1 MKKVLSLVL
10 AVLMVLSLSVVAF
23 ANNVNK
29 YETTADNTVEDE
41 GRVQLGIGDKG
52 SAAAEKNPDK
62 PGATYY
68 FTLLKETVD
77 EDEEPE
83 MFYVGVKE
91 DDDYIKHLKVS
102 IKETGDEMMKD
113 YAIVKHND
121 VYKLK
126 VTTKAYYTVAKKS
139 ATWTI
144 TGKRNNRLIVLSAK
158 FSPVQ
163 AWEALGAEH
172 YDYAKEDGVDV
183 EEYVWV
189 TNNCAPQCDLPNCD
203 DDADK
208 WEHEYECKDEDCKAE
223 FCPEHKVWGD
233 SFDAGLTD
241 DHNLGTVVT
250 LKKGVKY
257 FEINVVSDN
266 EYDVWFS
273 GKNTHAVKGVMMF
286 NTDVAKEL
294 WTANDAEEIEATDFT
309 GDFEFDYAAIQH
321 VSAPKDYFVYAVEG
335 GKYVAGK
342 FEWNADAEC
351 WETKTMA
358 PIDVVVSDVELKNAS
373 AAGGKENPGT
383 GSVDFVNVA
392 VALGV
397 VSLAAAGAVALKK

>member
-10 AVLMVLSLSVVAF
+10 AVLMVLSLSVVAM
-23 ANNVNK
+23 AKTVDE
-29 YETTADNTVEDE
+29 YQTTADPIVDDDD
-41 GRVQLGIGDKG
+41 RVQLGVGDAG
-52 SAAAEKNPDK
+52 SDDDEDPDK

-68 FTLLKETVD
+68 FTLLKADGES
-77 EDEEPE
+77 
-83 MFYVGVKE
+83 MFYVDEEE

-102 IKETGDEMMKD
+102 IKESGDEMMKD

-126 VTTKAYYTVAKKS
+126 VTTKEYFTVAEK
-139 ATWTI
+139 AADWTI
-144 TGKRNNRLIVLSAK
+144 TGKRNGRLTVLSAE

-163 AWEALGAEH
+163 AWEDLGDAH
-172 YDYAKEDGVDV
+172 YDYVDD

-189 TNNCAPQCDLPNCD
+189 VDNCAPEGCNQ
-203 DDADK
+203 
-208 WEHEYECKDEDCKAE
+208 EDCVDDGCE
-223 FCPEHKVWGD
+223 DVHFGD
-233 SFDAGLTD
+233 SFVAGLTD

-250 LKKGVKY
+250 LEKGVKY
-257 FEINVVSDN
+257 FEINVVTGN

-273 GKNTHAVKGVMMF
+273 GKNAYKVKGVMMF

-294 WTANDAEEIEATDFT
+294 WAANDAEELEAVDFT
-309 GDFEFDYAAIQH
+309 GDFEFDYAATQH

-335 GKYVAGK
+335 GKLVAGK
-342 FEWNADAEC
+342 FEWNKDAEC

-358 PIDVVVSDVELKNAS
+358 PIDVIVSDVELKTVAT
-373 AAGGKENPGT
+373 AEGGKENPGT

>member
-10 AVLMVLSLSVVAF
+10 AVLMVLSLSAVAF
-23 ANNVNK
+23 ANNVDK
-29 YETTADNTVEDE
+29 DKTTPDSIEANDDADK
-41 GRVQLGIGDKG
+41 VQLGIGDAG
-52 SAAAEKNPDK
+52 SDDGDPDK

-68 FTLLKETVD
+68 FTLLKADGET
-77 EDEEPE
+77 
-83 MFYVGVKE
+83 MFYVGEEE

-102 IKETGDEMMKD
+102 IKESGDEMMKD

-126 VTTKAYYTVAKKS
+126 VTTKEYFTVAEKS
-139 ATWTI
+139 ADWTI
-144 TGKRNNRLIVLSAK
+144 TGKRNGRLTVLSAE

-163 AWEALGAEH
+163 AWEDLGDAH
-172 YDYAKEDGVDV
+172 YDYVDD

-189 TNNCAPQCDLPNCD
+189 VDNCAPEGCNQKNCAD
-203 DDADK
+203 DG
-208 WEHEYECKDEDCKAE
+208 CKDVH
-223 FCPEHKVWGD
+223 FGD
-233 SFDAGLTD
+233 SFVAGLTD

-257 FEINVVSDN
+257 FEINVVTGN

-273 GKNTHAVKGVMMF
+273 GKNTYKVKGVMMF

-294 WTANDAEEIEATDFT
+294 WNANDAEEIEAVDFT
-309 GDFEFDYAAIQH
+309 GDFEFDYAATQH

-335 GKYVAGK
+335 GKLVAGK
-342 FEWNADAEC
+342 FEWNKDAEC

-358 PIDVVVSDVELKNAS
+358 PIDVIVSDVELKNVAT
-373 AAGGKENPGT
+373 AEGGKENPGT

>member
-10 AVLMVLSLSVVAF
+10 AVLMVLSLSAVAF
-23 ANNVNK
+23 ANNVDK
-29 YETTADNTVEDE
+29 YKTTPDSIEANDDADK
-41 GRVQLGIGDKG
+41 VQLGIGDLG
-52 SAAAEKNPDK
+52 SESDDPNPDK

-68 FTLLKETVD
+68 FTLLKKV
-77 EDEEPE
+77 
-83 MFYVGVKE
+83 
-91 DDDYIKHLKVS
+91 DDDKDDEYKDLMFHTDDAEDVDYIEHLTIS
-102 IKETGDEMMKD
+102 IKESGDEMMKD

-121 VYKLK
+121 VFKLK
-126 VTTKAYYTVAKKS
+126 VTTNAFYTTAKKE

-144 TGKRNNRLIVLSAK
+144 TAKRNGRLTVLSAK
-158 FSPVQ
+158 VYPVQ
-163 AWEALGAEH
+163 AWAALGAKH
-172 YDYAKEDGVDV
+172 YEYEKEDGVEV
-183 EEYVWV
+183 EEYVDV
-189 TNNCAPQCDLPNCD
+189 VANCAPKGCNQKDCVD
-203 DDADK
+203 DG
-208 WEHEYECKDEDCKAE
+208 CEDVH
-223 FCPEHKVWGD
+223 FGD
-233 SFDAGLTD
+233 SFVAGLTD

-257 FEINVVSDN
+257 FEIDVISGN

-273 GKNTHAVKGVMMF
+273 GKNTHKVSGVMMF

-309 GDFEFDYAAIQH
+309 GDFEFDYAATQH

-342 FEWNADAEC
+342 FEWNETAKC

-358 PIDVVVSDVELKNAS
+358 PIDVIVSDVELKSAT

>member
-10 AVLMVLSLSVVAF
+10 ALIMVLSLSAVAF
-23 ANNVNK
+23 AKTVDE
-29 YETTADNTVEDE
+29 YQTTADNTVEDE
-41 GRVQLGIGDKG
+41 GRVQLGVGDEG
-52 SAAAEKNPDK
+52 SDAAEKNPDK

-77 EDEEPE
+77 EDGNPE

-102 IKETGDEMMKD
+102 IKESGDEMMKD

-144 TGKRNNRLIVLSAK
+144 TGKRNDRLTVLSAK

-172 YDYAKEDGVDV
+172 YDYVDD

-189 TNNCAPQCDLPNCD
+189 VDNCAPEGCNQKNCVD
-203 DDADK
+203 DG
-208 WEHEYECKDEDCKAE
+208 CEDVH
-223 FCPEHKVWGD
+223 FGD
-233 SFDAGLTD
+233 SFVAGLTD

-257 FEINVVSDN
+257 FEINVVSGN

-273 GKNTHAVKGVMMF
+273 GKNTHKVSGVMMF

-321 VSAPKDYFVYAVEG
+321 VSAPKDYFVYAVED

-358 PIDVVVSDVELKNAS
+358 PIDVIVSDVELKNATAS
-373 AAGGKENPGT
+373 AGKENPGT

>member
-10 AVLMVLSLSVVAF
+10 ALIMVLSLSAVAF
-23 ANNVNK
+23 AKTVDE
-29 YETTADNTVEDE
+29 YQTTADNTVEDE
-41 GRVQLGIGDKG
+41 GRVQLGVGDEG
-52 SAAAEKNPDK
+52 SDAAEKNPDK

-68 FTLLKETVD
+68 FTLLKETED
-77 EDEEPE
+77 EDGNPE

-102 IKETGDEMMKD
+102 IKESGDEMMKD

-144 TGKRNNRLIVLSAK
+144 TGKRNDRLTVLSAK

-172 YDYAKEDGVDV
+172 YDYVDD

-189 TNNCAPQCDLPNCD
+189 VDNCAPEGCNQKNCVD
-203 DDADK
+203 DG
-208 WEHEYECKDEDCKAE
+208 CEDVH
-223 FCPEHKVWGD
+223 FGD
-233 SFDAGLTD
+233 SFEAGLTD

-257 FEINVVSDN
+257 FEIYAVTGN

-273 GKNTHAVKGVMMF
+273 GKNTHKVSGVMMF

-294 WTANDAEEIEATDFT
+294 WTANDAEEIEAVDFT

-335 GKYVAGK
+335 GKLVAGK
-342 FEWNADAEC
+342 FEWNKDAEC

-358 PIDVVVSDVELKNAS
+358 PIDVIVSDVELKNAS
-373 AAGGKENPGT
+373 AAADKANPGT